1 MSRSVLLIDSD
12 KPFERQLA
20 AELAPLQL
28 EVTPLP
34 VGKDVIAHIAATS
47 PMAVVIAVEEP
58 DKAGFLL
65 CNRAKKG
72 PAAAIPVVMVTK
84 SVAESD
90 FAAHRKLKVHADQY
104 FDKRQLAPGELTASF
119 QALLASAASSGNM
132 GDDFD
137 IVADFTVAPAAPDAG
152 GVVEE
157 PEMIVESGEFEAVDD
172 FDSMIV
178 DHHTKGARTPA
189 PQRSEDDAFAA
200 LGMFGS
206 EELPAMP
213 APALLPDVKTEVAH
227 KMGADGGL
235 GSDFARD
242 FASGESEFSQEPATN
257 FETDNAVEAV
267 DPQDSLAI
275 PMAEAVRNTLP
286 PPVRGATVPP
296 PVRSATVPPPF
307 KLEPQRAPTQKV
319 SAPAAL
325 LFGMEQAYQ
334 GGDEALEI
342 EAIPEAVPTPNRL
355 LQSDRFDLGL
365 DEVAAWATEEKS
377 QISDRKALSRVTDLE
392 RENERLL
399 AELERARSEAHER
412 NAESARIY
420 LRDQSQELTLRVT
433 QLEQEAA
440 QAKET
445 LASYEASRLAKEA
458 AIAELTAKRTSSD
471 AALADA
477 TARLMAATTRAN
489 DAAAEAER
497 ATALAAQYRTQ
508 LDEQAKRQ
516 AAATAERERA
526 VTAAREEYQAA
537 LAANAEAHERSV
549 AGLQEEL
556 AAAKLAAQRA
566 MQAPTIATLAPDQAK
581 LARAKKAVAIALT
594 ILDEEG

>member
-20 AELAPLQL
+20 AELAPLQR
-28 EVTPLP
+28 VTPCP
-34 VGKDVIAHIAATS
+34 SARMSSRIAATS

-84 SVAESD
+84 SVAETD

-119 QALLASAASSGNM
+119 QALLASAASSGHM
-132 GDDFD
+132 GEDFD
-137 IVADFTVAPAAPDAG
+137 IVADFTVAPEAPAVPQGD

-172 FDSMIV
+172 FDSLIV
-178 DHHTKGARTPA
+178 DHHTKGSRAGA
-189 PQRSEDDAFAA
+189 SQRSEDDAFAA
-200 LGMFGS
+200 LGMFGG
-206 EELPAMP
+206 EDLPAMTA
-213 APALLPDVKTEVAH
+213 APSPLSDVKTEVAH
-227 KMGADGGL
+227 NTGTAAGL
-235 GSDFARD
+235 ANDFASDFV
-242 FASGESEFSQEPATN
+242 SGESEFSQEPATN

-275 PMAEAVRNTLP
+275 PMADAVRT
-286 PPVRGATVPP
+286 TFPP
-296 PVRSATVPPPF
+296 PVRSATIPPPF

-325 LFGMEQAYQ
+325 LFGMEQEYQ
-334 GGDEALEI
+334 GGAQALEI

-399 AELERARSEAHER
+399 AELERARTEAHER

-433 QLEQEAA
+433 QLEQEIA

-445 LASYEASRLAKEA
+445 MASYEASRLAKEG
-458 AIAELTAKRTSSD
+458 AIAELTAKRTSAD

-477 TARLMAATTRAN
+477 TARLMAATTRAS

-497 ATALAAQYRTQ
+497 ATAQVAQYRTQ
-508 LDEQAKRQ
+508 LDEQAKKH
-516 AAATAERERA
+516 AAATTERDRA
-526 VTAAREEYQAA
+526 VTEAREEYQAA
-537 LAANAEAHERSV
+537 LAANAEAHER
-549 AGLQEEL
+549 ALAALQEEL

-566 MQAPTIATLAPDQAK
+566 MQAPTIATIAPDGAK